1 MQRRTAFIVLGGLCI
16 TIAVVVTSVV
26 FVWRTARQAVAVTET
41 IFKPQEELLDLGA
54 VVTQVQKLSRL
65 ETASMRV
72 MHVGRVTQ
80 TYKMVPNALGGDEIT
95 FLAIGDVIA
104 GIDLS
109 QLRREDVW
117 RSPDGTINVR
127 MPPSQ
132 ILVTRVDNEESRVL
146 ARKTG
151 VLRRADVGLETRA
164 RQAAETNIH
173 SEAMKR
179 GILPLASKNGEEKMA
194 ELLRTFGVQKVRFVA
209 GRPVTGEK

>member
-1 MQRRTAFIVLGGLCI
+1 MQRRTAFVVLGGLFI

-26 FVWRTARQAVAVTET
+26 FVWRTARRAVSVTET
-41 IFKPQEELLDLGA
+41 ILKPQEEQLDLGA

-80 TYKMVPNALGGDEIT
+80 TYKMVPNSIGGDEIT

-164 RQAAETNIH
+164 RQHAETNIR
-173 SEAMKR
+173 SESMKK

-209 GRPVTGEK
+209 SPTMGIER